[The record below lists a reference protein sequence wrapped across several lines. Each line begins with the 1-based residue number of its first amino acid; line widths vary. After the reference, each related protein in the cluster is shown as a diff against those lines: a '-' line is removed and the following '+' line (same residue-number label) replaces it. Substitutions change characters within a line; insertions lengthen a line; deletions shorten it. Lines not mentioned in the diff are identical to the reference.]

1 MIYGGRSNDD
11 RADGADEISGD
22 DGNDTVWAG
31 GGGDTVYGGVGN
43 DSLYGQSDNDNLYGG
58 DGADVLAGGSDNDLL
73 EGGRGDD
80 KLTGREGL
88 DSLSG
93 GGGNDKFDYDD
104 VTYSRPGAAYR
115 DVIYDFGGAGCSI
128 RTDHIDLSTIDA
140 NTGVS
145 GNQTFS
151 FIGGSPF
158 TAAGQ
163 VRVEGSVESSG
174 CDTLIQANVTG
185 TSGAEMEIL
194 AEGVLPTQWNDL
206 DFIL

>member
-1 MIYGGRSNDD
+1 MGRGGD
-11 RADGADEISGD
+11 
-22 DGNDTVWAG
+22 
-31 GGGDTVYGGVGN
+31 DTVYGGVGN
-43 DSLYGQSDNDNLYGG
+43 DSLYGQSGNDNLYGG
-58 DGADVLAGGSDNDLL
+58 EGA
-73 EGGRGDD
+73 
-80 KLTGREGL
+80 
-88 DSLSG
+88 
-93 GGGNDKFDYDD
+93 
-104 VTYSRPGAAYR
+104 YSRPGAAYR
-115 DVIYDFGGAGCSI
+115 DVIYDFGGAGCST

-145 GNQTFS
+145 GNHTFK